1 LTQLLLPAL
10 HLHLFPKS
18 TIDVFIL
25 VLESDSL
32 SNLLSAGMTVASAAV
47 ADAGIPMGGLAVGS
61 VVVSKDKELLVDP
74 SVEEEGGGDASV
86 CMGIMPALGTVTNVW
101 FTGEAEVDDACE
113 VRSLLKSCRSPGL
126 SIQMIEKAIA
136 ASKSTHTVL
145 AQGLVEGAED
155 KEI

>member
-1 LTQLLLPAL
+1 
-10 HLHLFPKS
+10 
-18 TIDVFIL
+18 
-25 VLESDSL
+25 
-32 SNLLSAGMTVASAAV
+32 
-47 ADAGIPMGGLAVGS
+47 MGGLAVGS

-86 CMGIMPALGTVTNVW
+86 CMGIMPALSTVTNVW

-113 VRSLLKSCRSPGL
+113 VRPLLKSMSKPRTDL
-126 SIQMIEKAIA
+126 QMIDKAIA

-145 AQGLVEGAED
+145 AQSLVEAAED